1 MPGTVAEDFEIIDA
15 GRGGGTGT
23 PAGGDDDSGS
33 SGPLHPV
40 PRRAYF
46 TALQLGLAAIVMFFM
61 ALASSY
67 IVRRG
72 LGLDWQRT
80 PLPPVLWF
88 NTVVLL
94 TSSVTIVVA
103 RRKLEGGEREAFR
116 SWWWVTTGLGLL
128 FLAGQIIAWRQLAA
142 AGMLLATNPSSSFFY
157 LLTAAHGAHLAGGI
171 FSSVLR
177 HVPELET
184 LAHFA
189 GDGRGTD
196 FDLLAFHG
204 WAVDIPARTSD
215 SGTVNRARCKD
226 RRGA

>member
-1 MPGTVAEDFEIIDA
+1 MPGTVAEDIEIIDA
-15 GRGGGTGT
+15 GHGGGTGT

-67 IVRRG
+67 IVRKG
-72 LGLDWQRT
+72 LGNDWQRT
-80 PLPPVLWF
+80 PMPLVVWF

-94 TSSVTIVVA
+94 ISSVTIVVA
-103 RRKLEGGEREAFR
+103 RKKLESGEREAFQ
-116 SWWWVTTGLGLL
+116 SWWWVTTGLGML

-142 AGMLLATNPSSSFFY
+142 SGMLLSTNPSSSFFY

-171 FSSVLR
+171 FALFYVTFRQWKRSRISQATAAELTSIYWHFMDGLWVFLLVL
-177 HVPELET
+177 LT
-184 LAHFA
+184 L
-189 GDGRGTD
+189 GR
-196 FDLLAFHG
+196 
-204 WAVDIPARTSD
+204 
-215 SGTVNRARCKD
+215 
-226 RRGA
+226 

>member
-1 MPGTVAEDFEIIDA
+1 MPGSIAEDLEIIDA
-15 GRGGGTGT
+15 GHGGGTGT

-80 PLPPVLWF
+80 PLPPVIWF
-88 NTVVLL
+88 NTFVLL
-94 TSSVTIVVA
+94 TSSVTIAVA
-103 RRKLEGGEREAFR
+103 RKKLEGGEREAFR

-171 FSSVLR
+171 FSLFYVTFRPWKRSRISQATAAELTSIYWHFMDGLWIFLLVL
-177 HVPELET
+177 LT
-184 LAHFA
+184 L
-189 GDGRGTD
+189 GR
-196 FDLLAFHG
+196 
-204 WAVDIPARTSD
+204 
-215 SGTVNRARCKD
+215 
-226 RRGA
+226 